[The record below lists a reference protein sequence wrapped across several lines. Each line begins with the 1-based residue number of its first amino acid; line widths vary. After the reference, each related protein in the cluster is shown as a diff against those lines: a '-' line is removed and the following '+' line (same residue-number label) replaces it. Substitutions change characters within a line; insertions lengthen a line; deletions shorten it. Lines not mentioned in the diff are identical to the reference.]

1 MILKYLIWKEFIQ
14 IRHNPFLLRLIVIFP
29 IVIMCVVPWVTTL
42 EVKNVGISV
51 VDNDHSTVS
60 AQLTNRIVASPY
72 FKFKGVYGTYAEA
85 LHGIEKSDIDIA
97 MVIPPH
103 YERNLVSGRQPQV
116 LIAANAV
123 NGTKGS
129 IGSAYLANIVYRQ
142 RAETTVT
149 TAPSPVATLPIFNP
163 NKDYKVYMI
172 PALLALLTVMFC
184 GFIPALN
191 IVSEKEK
198 GTIEQINV
206 TPVRKGTFI
215 LAKLIPYW
223 FIALF
228 VATVCLLL
236 SWGVYDITPQWKR
249 FLGLRFDHSV
259 GIRFQR
265 FRTDSFQ
272 L

>member
-1 MILKYLIWKEFIQ
+1 M
-14 IRHNPFLLRLIVIFP
+14 
-29 IVIMCVVPWVTTL
+29 
-42 EVKNVGISV
+42 
-51 VDNDHSTVS
+51 S

-97 MVIPPH
+97 MVIPPD
-103 YERNLVSGRQPQV
+103 YERNLVSSRQPQV

-142 RAETTVT
+142 RAETTGT

-236 SWGVYDITPQWKR
+236 SWGVYDITPNGSV
-249 FLGLRFDHSV
+249 FSVYVLIILLAFVFSGLGLIVSNYSDAMQQAMLV
-259 GIRFQR
+259 M
-265 FRTDSFQ
+265 
-272 L
+272 

>member
-1 MILKYLIWKEFIQ
+1 MILKYLIRKEFIQ

-29 IVIMCVVPWVTTL
+29 IVIMCVVPWVTIL
-42 EVKNVGISV
+42 EVKNVDISV

-129 IGSAYLANIVYRQ
+129 IGSAYLANIIYRQ
-142 RAETTVT
+142 RAETTGT

-236 SWGVYDITPQWKR
+236 S
-249 FLGLRFDHSV
+249 
-259 GIRFQR
+259 
-265 FRTDSFQ
+265 
-272 L
+272 